1 MGSSKGL
8 LMPTPSLGPRRGWR
22 LLISVP
28 NTLLVR
34 RLVAIGQAEKGC
46 MCVCVCVCVCVLNR
60 FSPDFF

>member
-8 LMPTPSLGPRRGWR
+8 LMPTPSLGPHRGWR

-28 NTLLVR
+28 TLLVR

-46 MCVCVCVCVCVLNR
+46 TCVCVCVCVLNR
-60 FSPDFF
+60 FSPV